1 MQVKTVTC
9 LLAAGPVLGAVFL
22 AVDGAGL
29 STVQLSPRTVPVR
42 PLTKQNLDS
51 GTDLRRSPDGAG
63 DPPFVGVLAAPQP
76 VILVAT
82 EGGRLRSVR
91 VAAGD
96 VVHRGEL
103 LAEIALDDLDLQR
116 QVQAAR
122 VREAGVAVERARLRV
137 DLDRRKRQRR
147 ELYPELFSLEDREER
162 KLELD
167 SAVLELEAARARK
180 AEAEAQL
187 RLLRRRMA
195 RSRIV
200 APRDGLVSERL
211 VDPGATVFP
220 EQPMF
225 QLVDASARI
234 VRFALP
240 ADSQRRLAVGMT
252 VRAIPAGTV
261 PEADAAGWV
270 SPESCATIERI
281 SPKVADSAPLLFADA
296 RLAPGAL
303 AGLPLG
309 TAVRVSLAEAGD
321 CDGMPEEG
329 SDDRSR
335 S

>member
-9 LLAAGPVLGAVFL
+9 LLAAGPALGAMFL
-22 AVDGAGL
+22 ALDGAGL
-29 STVQLSPRTVPVR
+29 STVQPSPRAVPVR
-42 PLTKQNLDS
+42 PLTKQNRDS

-63 DPPFVGVLAAPQP
+63 DSPFVGALAAPQP

-82 EGGRLRSVR
+82 EGGRLRTVR

-103 LAEIALDDLDLQR
+103 LAEIAPDDLDLQR

-122 VREAGVAVERARLRV
+122 VREAGVAVERARLQV
-137 DLDRRKRQRR
+137 GLNRRKMKRR
-147 ELYPELFSLEDREER
+147 EHYPELFSLEDREET
-162 KLELD
+162 KLQLD
-167 SAVLELEAARARK
+167 SAVLELEAARARE

-187 RLLRRRMA
+187 RLLRRRRA

-200 APRDGLVSERL
+200 APRDALVSERL

-220 EQPMF
+220 GQPMF

-240 ADSQRRLAVGMT
+240 ADPHRRVAVGMT

-261 PEADAAGWV
+261 PEADAAGWD

-281 SPKVADSAPLLFADA
+281 SPKVADSAPLLFVDA
-296 RLAPGAL
+296 RLASGAL

-309 TAVRVSLAEAGD
+309 TALRVSVVEAGE
-321 CDGMPEEG
+321 CGGKPEEG
-329 SDDRSR
+329 SDDRPR